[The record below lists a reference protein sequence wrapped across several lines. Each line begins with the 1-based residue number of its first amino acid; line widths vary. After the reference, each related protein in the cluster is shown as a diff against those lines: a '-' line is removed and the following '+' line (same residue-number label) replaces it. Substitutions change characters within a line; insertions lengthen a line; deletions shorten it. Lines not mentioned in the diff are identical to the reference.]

1 METLMRL
8 PITCL
13 QRMLIMMLIMILLSH
28 PPTLQNHQQSFS
40 NSSSGPVTPISP
52 ISLIHVSI
60 SEIMGR
66 MKILSGKNLKLLFKT
81 EMAG

>member
-1 METLMRL
+1 MMILIML

-13 QRMLIMMLIMILLSH
+13 QKMLIMRMIMILLTNPLTQQH
-28 PPTLQNHQQSFS
+28 HQQSFS
-40 NSSSGPVTPISP
+40 NSSSGPVIPILPISP
-52 ISLIHVSI
+52 IHLSI

-81 EMAG
+81 EMAM